1 MESCG
6 FTQVVVGNS
15 WFLSSNYG
23 DGSEPLVVSQ
33 GCQISYLIARD
44 SLGFFLSCDMD
55 IGMQIETEI
64 PASVSYCDSD
74 LVVCIDF
81 PG

>member
-55 IGMQIETEI
+55 IGMHLKLRREFQR
-64 PASVSYCDSD
+64 P
-74 LVVCIDF
+74 F
-81 PG
+81 PIVTAILRFV